1 MRGEAV
7 VRGAR
12 SLWPPFML
20 LAGVGALGFFIEK
33 LSSIFVSALA
43 GLALSAA
50 AYLFYRAMADFAPID
65 EQDAMRLLEAHAG
78 LTESAPLTSSA
89 DRLVGGDG
97 ALWAWHR
104 RRLEAVAGKL
114 SKPVKPEV
122 TRQDGLKLAVLILA
136 LSICLW
142 QPVPAARAL
151 TFDLSPLMGDR
162 DLVLDAWAQPPAYTG
177 LPVVRLNRDTPNVS
191 LPEGSIIF
199 ARMDGAAG
207 APRLRVGGQTIKMTR
222 ARNQAWTAN
231 ATLTNSSYIK
241 LDRYGT
247 RAAWRITAIKDQA
260 PQLKNSGPI
269 TIDARGRLE
278 MSFIATDDYGISAS
292 FLRFKPRTKPEGLI
306 GVNTFETPLI
316 IEGEANEDG
325 ARRVFVDVSDHVLTG
340 LEVDVSLVV
349 RDGLGQ
355 ETASKPTRLVMPQVN
370 WKTTLGAALQEQRLL
385 ILREARPYQTRAPA
399 YATLFD
405 PQTGLPI
412 RLNLDDSLSGAPQ
425 GIVRAQALLSAT
437 LASLKQ
443 TGLSDVGL
451 MGMQFVRERL
461 TLARHVDDAHD
472 VAPLLWEM
480 AMQAETSDQS
490 PAQQKIAAAREA
502 LEQALKNGATEQE
515 LGELSQE
522 LREAV
527 GERLDEMAQQNGE
540 GQGGEGQGGE
550 GQDGGGNSVSS
561 GDIDSMLRELEQ
573 SGSSGARQD
582 ALDQLEKLGEL
593 MDNLQPGGGSAGES
607 NQAGQ
612 KGSAG
617 EMDEVMREQR
627 DLSDET
633 DTRTDQNGGAPAPD
647 LADRQNELADRLSPL
662 GNNSND
668 ARGPEAQ
675 SQAGKAQ
682 AAQAMREAAEALR
695 RGDLAGARDAQ
706 NRAEQALQQANQAQ
720 AGTSGSGG
728 EKDPLGRS
736 VQGRDDGKGTKVP
749 DQVEKR
755 RARDV
760 REELRRRQ
768 ADPNRD
774 GQERDYLDRLLKDR

>member
-1 MRGEAV
+1 
-7 VRGAR
+7 
-12 SLWPPFML
+12 
-20 LAGVGALGFFIEK
+20 
-33 LSSIFVSALA
+33 
-43 GLALSAA
+43 
-50 AYLFYRAMADFAPID
+50 
-65 EQDAMRLLEAHAG
+65 
-78 LTESAPLTSSA
+78 
-89 DRLVGGDG
+89 
-97 ALWAWHR
+97 
-104 RRLEAVAGKL
+104 
-114 SKPVKPEV
+114 
-122 TRQDGLKLAVLILA
+122 
-136 LSICLW
+136 
-142 QPVPAARAL
+142 
-151 TFDLSPLMGDR
+151 
-162 DLVLDAWAQPPAYTG
+162 
-177 LPVVRLNRDTPNVS
+177 
-191 LPEGSIIF
+191 
-199 ARMDGAAG
+199 
-207 APRLRVGGQTIKMTR
+207 
-222 ARNQAWTAN
+222 
-231 ATLTNSSYIK
+231 
-241 LDRYGT
+241 
-247 RAAWRITAIKDQA
+247 
-260 PQLKNSGPI
+260 
-269 TIDARGRLE
+269 
-278 MSFIATDDYGISAS
+278 
-292 FLRFKPRTKPEGLI
+292 
-306 GVNTFETPLI
+306 
-316 IEGEANEDG
+316 
-325 ARRVFVDVSDHVLTG
+325 
-340 LEVDVSLVV
+340 
-349 RDGLGQ
+349 
-355 ETASKPTRLVMPQVN
+355 
-370 WKTTLGAALQEQRLL
+370 
-385 ILREARPYQTRAPA
+385 
-399 YATLFD
+399 
-405 PQTGLPI
+405 
-412 RLNLDDSLSGAPQ
+412 
-425 GIVRAQALLSAT
+425 
-437 LASLKQ
+437 
-443 TGLSDVGL
+443 
-451 MGMQFVRERL
+451 
-461 TLARHVDDAHD
+461 
-472 VAPLLWEM
+472 
-480 AMQAETSDQS
+480 MQAEMSDQT

-502 LEQALKNGATEQE
+502 LEQALKNGASEQE
-515 LGELSQE
+515 LSELSQE